1 MNIRLEPGKSEYTET
16 EAARALGISQAQ
28 FRSLLLRHVVEEEE
42 SLVNVAI
49 MRFRPSDLLLLSMLV
64 EGRLTHK
71 QSPSAGHKPPPG

>member
-64 EGRLTHK
+64 EGRLEHK
-71 QSPSAGHKPPPG
+71 PAPSTGHKPPPG

>member
-42 SLVNVAI
+42 SLVNVSI

-64 EGRLTHK
+64 EGRLAHK